1 MYMNNKSLTV
11 LIPLYNKEQ
20 LIKLALSQTI
30 KLVRDLDYE
39 IIVIENESTDNSKQ
53 EVENYIAKSN
63 DNIKLIST
71 KKGLGHALKSGID
84 LSSKEYLICVPADF
98 STGTSEINFFKN
110 ETGFDYV
117 ISKRTHPLSN
127 SSQSINRRIISIVF
141 NLLKKII
148 LNLNYQDTQ
157 FSFIIKTDIAREM
170 SKKCKASGF
179 FITTELVY
187 LAVKNGIK
195 IYEIPVE
202 IHEQEGNVTT
212 VKILKDSLKIFFE
225 MLMLYK
231 SEGRLK

>member
-1 MYMNNKSLTV
+1 MNNKSLTV
-11 LIPLYNKEQ
+11 LIPLYNKEK

-39 IIVIENESTDNSKQ
+39 IIVIENESTDNSYQ
-53 EVENYIAKSN
+53 EIENYIMNSN

-71 KKGLGHALKSGID
+71 KKGLGYALKSGIE
-84 LSSKEYLICVPADF
+84 LSSKEYLTCVPADF

-117 ISKRTHPLSN
+117 ISNRTHPLSN
-127 SSQSINRRIISIVF
+127 ISQSINRRIISIVF
-141 NLLKKII
+141 NFLKKNL

-157 FSFIIKTDIAREM
+157 FSFIIKTDLAKEI
-170 SKKCKASGF
+170 SKKCKSSGF

-187 LAVKNGIK
+187 LAEKNGVK
-195 IYEIPVE
+195 INEIPIE

-212 VKILKDSLKIFFE
+212 VKILKDSVKIFFE
-225 MLMLYK
+225 MLRLYK
-231 SEGRLK
+231 NEGRLK